1 MIYLACIHNT
11 GMTEIVVFEVS
22 NITELECTKDSL
34 ETNLLNQQ
42 GNNI

>member
-22 NITELECTKDSL
+22 NITELEYTKDSL
-34 ETNLLNQQ
+34 ETNLLKQQ